1 MSASNEKPEGRNT
14 EVKGQHDEGALDADA
29 GEALDM
35 NALGEVSG
43 GQLAQDATP
52 MDSVADMYDALRKY
66 DEQRKP
72 IGGREGKSGA

>member
-14 EVKGQHDEGALDADA
+14 ETKGPQHEGALDADA

-35 NALGEVSG
+35 DALEEVSG
-43 GQLAQDATP
+43 GQSGQDAVP
-52 MDSVADMYDALRKY
+52 MDSPADYYDAIQPPKA
-66 DEQRKP
+66 

>member
-14 EVKGQHDEGALDADA
+14 EAKGPQHEGALDADA
-29 GEALDM
+29 EKILDM
-35 NALGEVSG
+35 NALEEVSG
-43 GQLAQDATP
+43 GTPGQDAVP
-52 MDSVADMYDALRKY
+52 MDSVADYYEALRKY